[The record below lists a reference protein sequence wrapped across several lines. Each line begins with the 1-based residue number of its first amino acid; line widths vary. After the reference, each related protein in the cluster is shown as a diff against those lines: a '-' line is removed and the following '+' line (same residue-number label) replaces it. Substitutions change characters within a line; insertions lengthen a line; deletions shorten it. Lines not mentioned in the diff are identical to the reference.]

1 MKVFKDELNKKL
13 RLCIYDLRLTPFSHV
28 IQFRIFY
35 ILIYFF
41 LGGGVIQQQNNF
53 NTMHVPTLILKE
65 HSSFSDLIVL
75 PMTYD
80 VTRIIKKTTSANM
93 WSLCSFIVTGEK
105 YWLIKDWIEKKMLRV
120 FVCKIYLKF
129 KKIFFFFFFFLDI
142 FQLAMANNTS
152 SRR

>member
-1 MKVFKDELNKKL
+1 M
-13 RLCIYDLRLTPFSHV
+13 CIYDLRLTPFSHV

-41 LGGGVIQQQNNF
+41 FWGGVIQQQNNF

-93 WSLCSFIVTGEK
+93 WSLCSFIVMGKK
-105 YWLIKDWIEKKMLRV
+105 YWLIKDWIEKRCWECLCVKYTWNSR
-120 FVCKIYLKF
+120 KS
-129 KKIFFFFFFFLDI
+129 FFSFFFFLDI
-142 FQLAMANNTS
+142 FQLAMANDTS

>member
-41 LGGGVIQQQNNF
+41 GGGGVIQQQNNF

-93 WSLCSFIVTGEK
+93 
-105 YWLIKDWIEKKMLRV
+105 
-120 FVCKIYLKF
+120 
-129 KKIFFFFFFFLDI
+129 
-142 FQLAMANNTS
+142 
-152 SRR
+152 

>member
-13 RLCIYDLRLTPFSHV
+13 RLCIYDLRLTPFS
-28 IQFRIFY
+28 
-35 ILIYFF
+35 
-41 LGGGVIQQQNNF
+41 QQQNNF

-93 WSLCSFIVTGEK
+93 
-105 YWLIKDWIEKKMLRV
+105 
-120 FVCKIYLKF
+120 
-129 KKIFFFFFFFLDI
+129 
-142 FQLAMANNTS
+142 
-152 SRR
+152 